1 MIMTHNSEK
10 KGKQLLRA
18 RWRSDNKEREC
29 NKIFIFFVMAILI
42 YYFLADITLTNIH
55 KSPNQGND

>member
-29 NKIFIFFVMAILI
+29 NKLFIFFVMEILI
-42 YYFLADITLTNIH
+42 YHFLADSTLTNIH
-55 KSPNQGND
+55 